1 LCLSYCFLKNFLRE
15 FRFLFDFL
23 IRWEHLNL
31 RTLKNWSKADFRKNF
46 VFGEN
51 NKLKWSFGKI

>member
-46 VFGEN
+46 VFD
-51 NKLKWSFGKI
+51 